1 MFTKSVFSGSQLFV
15 ALSKMNHWGKK
26 CIAELIKV
34 LSEKEEIVT
43 CGCKGRDKYYMLV
56 HSLYLFRY
64 VDVFCCTQLLLK
76 VELDS
81 VSGIA

>member
-15 ALSKMNHWGKK
+15 ALSKMNHWEKK

-34 LSEKEEIVT
+34 LSEKEIVT
-43 CGCKGRDKYYMLV
+43 CGCKGRDKYSMLV
-56 HSLYLFRY
+56 HSLYFFRY